1 MRKFKDRLDR
11 EWVVEINVSAVRRV
25 ERLTGINLLKLLDK
39 AEDGSTLLGRIGS
52 DPLTLIDVLFA
63 LVKPDADKAGV
74 DQDSFDRAFSGDVL
88 LDSRNAVL
96 EELTL
101 FFPDQRIRNLIAAL
115 VRQGEK
121 VADLISTGSME
132 TLETL
137 DIEATASDVL
147 ETMRAKLKLI
157 QANGSKL
164 KSGSAPASLESI
176 PDHSLS
182 DN

>member
-11 EWVVEINVSAVRRV
+11 EWIVEINVSAVRRV
-25 ERLTGINLLKLLDK
+25 ERITGINLLKILDK
-39 AEDGSTLLGRIGS
+39 ANDGSTLLGRIGS

-88 LDSRNAVL
+88 LDSRNALL

-101 FFPDQRIRNLIAAL
+101 FFPDQRVRNLIASL
-115 VRQGEK
+115 VRQNEK
-121 VADLISTGSME
+121 VADMVATGSMDA
-132 TLETL
+132 LESL
-137 DIEATASDVL
+137 DIEATANDVL
-147 ETMRAKLKLI
+147 ETMRAGLKLR
-157 QANGSKL
+157 QANGSMP
-164 KSGSAPASLESI
+164 KSGSAPESS
-176 PDHSLS
+176 DSTQDRSLS